1 MKTKQTQTNK
11 KIPPQCKTQLRH
23 LEYYNPFLERY
34 CFLPFNLQ
42 ANSALNFQAKP
53 TNFMK
58 SRQIDFYPEIDIT
71 KAIDTE

>member
-1 MKTKQTQTNK
+1 MSTKQTQTNK

-23 LEYYNPFLERY
+23 LEYYNPFLEICY
-34 CFLPFNLQ
+34 LLPFNLQ
-42 ANSALNFQAKP
+42 ANPALNFQEKS